1 MNTDKNNIPQET
13 EAVEVNDTEKA
24 VSKKK
29 ENKGFKAFITSRKA
43 KHGSVAIAIVA
54 VGIAIA
60 IILNVICSLLVS
72 KFPALSIDMTSNQV
86 FELQQDTTDY
96 VNHLEKDITINVLST
111 KDNFISNGSYFVQ
124 AEKLLTK
131 IDAMSDHIKV
141 EYVSLN
147 ENPAFS
153 ADYPDVDWTMN
164 NHVFLVTCGNQYRML
179 DIEECFNYDEETLY
193 YSGSYNFTGSK
204 VEQALVTAML
214 NVTTENK
221 TVIDFITGYG
231 EVDYTVVKEI
241 LEKNAYQVNEV
252 KIATSD
258 LDQEAKIAVIFA
270 PNRDYDYEAVNKLR
284 AWLENEGEYGRSI
297 IYVANIDTMSTPN
310 LDEFLN
316 EWGMKT
322 INGIVYETN
331 PNYLI
336 SNNVYVSLV
345 DYNGVFMD
353 GLKNSSI
360 PCASSSS
367 KGIEITDESIAVP
380 VLTTSDM
387 AGVRP
392 YESAQDANFDYQS
405 AITGKPVNVAVK
417 GTKTNTE
424 DVQSNV
430 VMFGSYEMF
439 GESLMSYNSFNNSA
453 FFMNT
458 VNTLADRDDLGI
470 TIEGKSM
477 DNPTLGIDLAAQN
490 TLMVIFVII
499 LPIATLAAGLVI
511 WLRRRNK

>member
-1 MNTDKNNIPQET
+1 MNTDKNNIPKET
-13 EAVEVNDTEKA
+13 EAVEVKDTEKA

-60 IILNVICSLLVS
+60 IILNVICSLLVN

-96 VNHLEKDITINVLST
+96 VNHLEKDVTINVLST

-153 ADYPDVDWTMN
+153 ADYPDIDWTMS
-164 NHVFLVTCGNQYRML
+164 NHVFLVTCGDQYRML
-179 DIEECFNYDEETLY
+179 DIEECFTYDEETLY
-193 YSGSYNFTGSK
+193 YSGSYSFTGSK

-221 TVIDFITGYG
+221 TVIDFVTGYG
-231 EVDYTVVKEI
+231 EVDYKTVKEL

-252 KIATSD
+252 SLTTSD
-258 LDQEAKIAVIFA
+258 LDEEAKIAVLYA
-270 PNRDYDYEAVNKLR
+270 PAVDLDYEAVNKLR
-284 AWLENEGEYGRSI
+284 GWLENEGEYGRSLV
-297 IYVANIDTMSTPN
+297 YVANIEALNTPN
-310 LDEFLN
+310 IDEFLN

-336 SNNVYVSLV
+336 SSNVYVSLV
-345 DYNGVFMD
+345 DYNGVFVD

-360 PCASSSS
+360 PCASSSA
-367 KGIEITDESIAVP
+367 KAIEITDESIAIP

-405 AITGKPVNVAVK
+405 AITGEPVNVAVK
-417 GTKTNTE
+417 GTKANTE
-424 DVQSNV
+424 EIQSNV

-439 GESLMSYNSFNNSA
+439 SESLMTYNSFNNSA

-499 LPIATLAAGLVI
+499 LPIATLTVGLVI